1 MITQEKH
8 NLFKKI
14 GSYKTSY
21 VIIFGWNVDVPSYS
35 GFLKV
40 SHQLIN
46 QCLQADVGLCCGA
59 IWCIQGSGDRYK
71 LFK

>member
-21 VIIFGWNVDVPSYS
+21 VIILGWNVM
-35 GFLKV
+35 
-40 SHQLIN
+40 
-46 QCLQADVGLCCGA
+46 CQATQ
-59 IWCIQGSGDRYK
+59 I
-71 LFK
+71 F